1 MKRQNLC
8 ALLVLASNCLVL
20 FLLFSWN
27 DYWCRHGIYFY
38 LPGLFFLF
46 GSTRLSNRNGAI
58 VAFLTGLLIDST
70 STSSFGLHAFGLTLC
85 HLIAREGGEGMKAT
99 RSLRPHIYQQFAN
112 LFFITAVS
120 ISSFAQSAETAIQG
134 LERLSIDII
143 ASQLLLIPVGAWFLA
158 FQNNLPQFD
167 GVESVTQPIAQ

>member
-27 DYWCRHGIYFY
+27 GYWGRHGIYFH

-58 VAFLTGLLIDST
+58 IAFLTGLLIDST
-70 STSSFGLHAFGLTLC
+70 TTSSFGLHAFGLTLC
-85 HLIAREGGEGMKAT
+85 HLIAREGGEGMKST

-112 LFFITAVS
+112 LFLIAALS
-120 ISSFAQSAETAIQG
+120 IPSFAQSADTAFQG
-134 LERLSIDII
+134 LDRLSIDII
-143 ASQLLLIPVGAWFLA
+143 ASQLLLIPVGAWFFA

-167 GVESVTQPIAQ
+167 GMESSTQPVAQ

>member
-8 ALLVLASNCLVL
+8 ALLVLASNCLAL

-46 GSTRLSNRNGAI
+46 GSTRLSNLNGAI

-70 STSSFGLHAFGLTLC
+70 GTSSFGLHAFGWD
-85 HLIAREGGEGMKAT
+85 
-99 RSLRPHIYQQFAN
+99 
-112 LFFITAVS
+112 
-120 ISSFAQSAETAIQG
+120 AQHPRVLA
-134 LERLSIDII
+134 
-143 ASQLLLIPVGAWFLA
+143 QLLDIGIDAVYSDHTAKMMAAIGEA
-158 FQNNLPQFD
+158 
-167 GVESVTQPIAQ
+167 

>member
-58 VAFLTGLLIDST
+58 VAFITGLLIDST

-85 HLIAREGGEGMKAT
+85 HLIAREGGEGMKST
-99 RSLRPHIYQQFAN
+99 RSLRPHISTVRKSFSYHCCFHLKLSAISRN
-112 LFFITAVS
+112 SHSRTGTTFHRHHCITTPFDPGGSLVS
-120 ISSFAQSAETAIQG
+120 C
-134 LERLSIDII
+134 
-143 ASQLLLIPVGAWFLA
+143 
-158 FQNNLPQFD
+158 LPK
-167 GVESVTQPIAQ
+167 QPSPI

>member
-1 MKRQNLC
+1 MKRQNLY
-8 ALLVLASNCLVL
+8 ALLVLSSNCLVL

-27 DYWCRHGIYFY
+27 DYWGRYGIFFH

-46 GSTRLSNRNGAI
+46 GSTRLSNRNGAM

-70 STSSFGLHAFGLTLC
+70 TTSPFGLHAFGLTFC

-99 RSLRPHIYQQFAN
+99 RGLRPHMYQQAAN
-112 LFFITAVS
+112 LFLIATLS
-120 ISSFAQSAETAIQG
+120 ISSFAQSGDTAFQD
-134 LERLSIDII
+134 LHRLSIDII
-143 ASQLLLIPVGAWFLA
+143 ASQLLLIPLGSWFLS

-167 GVESVTQPIAQ
+167 GVESSTQPVAQ